1 MRTAERLFAER
12 GIDAVSL
19 REIGQVA
26 GQRNN
31 AATQYHFGTRS
42 ELLRAI
48 YNFRAQSINARR
60 LEIIELL
67 RAEGRTGD
75 VHALLTAMLTPHV
88 ESLAD
93 PDNYFLGF
101 LARLLTDQ
109 ATLSV
114 ISRESVAEHMAG
126 YDQLMEYMHARMP
139 RINAEDFYR
148 RLTSVFN
155 WAIHTLAEYD
165 AVEGGDEVK
174 MPVEE
179 MSEELVTMLA
189 AALAAEP
196 PRKPRPVR
204 STPTAT
210 ARVANRAP
218 VASRR
223 TR

>member
-48 YNFRAQSINARR
+48 YNFRAESINARR
-60 LEIIELL
+60 LEIIEVL
-67 RAEGRTGD
+67 RSEGRTGD
-75 VHALLTAMLTPHV
+75 VPTLLTAMLTPHV

-93 PDNYFLGF
+93 PYNYFLGF

-109 ATLSV
+109 ATLSI
-114 ISRESVAEHMAG
+114 ISRESVAEHMGG
-126 YDQLMEYMHARMP
+126 YDQLMEYMHARVP
-139 RINAEDFYR
+139 KISAADFNR

-174 MPVEE
+174 MPVDE
-179 MSEELVTMLA
+179 MFEELVTMLA

-196 PRKPRPVR
+196 SRKPRPVR
-204 STPTAT
+204 STPTPT
-210 ARVANRAP
+210 VRRANRPPAG
-218 VASRR
+218 SRR